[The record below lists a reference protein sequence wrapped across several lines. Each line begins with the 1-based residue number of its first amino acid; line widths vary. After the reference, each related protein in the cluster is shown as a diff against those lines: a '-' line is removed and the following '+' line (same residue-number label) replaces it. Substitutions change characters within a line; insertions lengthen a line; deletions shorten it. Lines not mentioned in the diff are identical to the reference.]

1 MNCDRCN
8 IRKSEYICK
17 ECLNNINLCGSCNDY
32 IHSDKSY
39 VNHTVENVKDN
50 NNNNNYNLSEEN
62 IYSST
67 TMLNTNNDNKYDY
80 IRSYTERVINNA
92 KNNEIKDLS
101 DKDSVTT
108 LNKNNSIYYSS
119 LAKKFNHL
127 LQKKNESKLN
137 INDSSSYKRYVTNN
151 VTNNDTN
158 NYNYDD
164 NYSNNNNNNN
174 NTNNTNTHNKF
185 KCLETPI
192 NYKNLYSERIDTL
205 SEYHKNNTELKEN
218 KPQDTENYYINSE
231 ANNNSTIYNNNLEFY
246 IINLKNIYNNEIESL
261 KQRIEFL
268 SKTIEDNRIKYEE
281 TIISLENALSQEKE
295 RYRHDYNQM
304 LMEQEEKQMK
314 AQDEFTL
321 KIKYLENTI
330 NNLEIKSRDWSKI
343 NKELEYSNKAIEL
356 KLNETERD
364 LNFKYNNKSNEYNK
378 LRDIYEER
386 LINLEDKYNKEKS
399 ALITMNE
406 KVLNK

>member
-39 VNHTVENVKDN
+39 VNHTVENVKD

>member
-1 MNCDRCN
+1 M
-8 IRKSEYICK
+8 
-17 ECLNNINLCGSCNDY
+17 
-32 IHSDKSY
+32 
-39 VNHTVENVKDN
+39 
-50 NNNNNYNLSEEN
+50 
-62 IYSST
+62 
-67 TMLNTNNDNKYDY
+67 
-80 IRSYTERVINNA
+80 
-92 KNNEIKDLS
+92 
-101 DKDSVTT
+101 
-108 LNKNNSIYYSS
+108 
-119 LAKKFNHL
+119 
-127 LQKKNESKLN
+127 
-137 INDSSSYKRYVTNN
+137 
-151 VTNNDTN
+151 
-158 NYNYDD
+158 
-164 NYSNNNNNNN
+164 
-174 NTNNTNTHNKF
+174 
-185 KCLETPI
+185 
-192 NYKNLYSERIDTL
+192 YSERIDTL